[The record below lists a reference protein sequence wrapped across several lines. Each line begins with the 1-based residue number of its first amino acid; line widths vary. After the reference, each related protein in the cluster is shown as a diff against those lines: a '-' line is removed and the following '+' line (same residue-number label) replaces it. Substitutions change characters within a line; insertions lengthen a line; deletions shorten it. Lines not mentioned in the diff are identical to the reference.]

1 MAKEFK
7 ITGRLNQTELKE
19 RLNSD
24 KPDLREKMYG
34 WLGKILK
41 IDLTDQNQSIIE
53 PEEEI
58 YHKFIGGRGLAGHY
72 LRSKITLNWNDP
84 QVPILFFTGPLNNT
98 SSPTS
103 GRMTVMSK
111 SPLTGTIGDSSVGG
125 SLANSIKKAGW
136 DGIIITGKSPSPCGI
151 EIFGQEIHFKD
162 ASSLKSKT
170 VSQINQTLNG
180 KGSTAVIGPAAEH
193 GVLYSGIVVD
203 GHFFAGRNGLG
214 LSMASKNLKY
224 LTVKGEEKTEVYDP
238 QELKAA
244 REEIFRL
251 AAASPAL
258 MGELGLSK
266 FGTGALYD
274 LMHTRRMM
282 PTDNFR
288 KTRFPPAS
296 SMNAH
301 AFNQRYQPRKTGCK
315 GCHILCKRRMKDGQ
329 AIPEFETMSHF
340 SALLENKDIDTV
352 KEANRICNEAGMDTI
367 SAGATLACY
376 AEIRGEKLSSE
387 EIISLLKDV
396 CWGRNEGKELAKG
409 AYHYAQSK
417 KKPESAMTV
426 KKQEMSAYDP
436 RGAYGM
442 ALAYAT
448 STRGACHLRAYP
460 ISQEIL
466 RKPVATDR
474 FTFSGKA
481 RIVKTNEDMN
491 AVIDSLTACKFLF
504 FGATLE
510 EFSRAYTAVT
520 GVPSSAQDL
529 LRAGERIY
537 YNERIMNYLNGFT
550 VEDDELPAR
559 FFSQPGSSGNNID
572 IPPIDRKEFCEAR
585 ARYYKIRGLDENGL
599 PLQQKARELGLE
611 WTS

>member
-1 MAKEFK
+1 
-7 ITGRLNQTELKE
+7 
-19 RLNSD
+19 
-24 KPDLREKMYG
+24 MYG
-34 WLGKILK
+34 WRGKILK
-41 IDLTDQNQSIIE
+41 IDLTDQNHSITE

-58 YHKFIGGRGLAGHY
+58 YHKFIGGRGLAGYY
-72 LRSKITLNWNDP
+72 LRESITLDWNDP
-84 QVPILFFTGPLNNT
+84 QISILFFTGPLNNT

-103 GRMTVMSK
+103 GRMTVASR
-111 SPLTGTIGDSSVGG
+111 SPLTGTVGDSSVGG
-125 SLANSIKKAGW
+125 SLANSIKRAGF
-136 DGIIITGKSPSPCGI
+136 DGIIITGKSSNPCGI
-151 EIFGQEIHFKD
+151 EINGQEVHFTD
-162 ASSLKSKT
+162 AGHLTGRT
-170 VSQINQTLNG
+170 VSQINNSLKG
-180 KGSTAVIGPAAEH
+180 KGSTAVTGPAAEN

-214 LSMASKNLKY
+214 LSMAVKNLKY
-224 LTVKGEEKTEVYDP
+224 LTVKGEEGKTEVYNP

-251 AAASPAL
+251 AATSPAL

-288 KTRFPPAS
+288 KTYFPPAP
-296 SMNAH
+296 SMNAY
-301 AFNQRYQPRKTGCK
+301 AFKQKYQPRKAGCK
-315 GCHILCKRRMKDGQ
+315 GCHILCKRRTKEGQ

-340 SALLENKDIDTV
+340 SALLENEDIDTV
-352 KEANRICNEAGMDTI
+352 KEANSICNEAGMDTI

-376 AEIRGEKLSSE
+376 AEIRGEKLSSD
-387 EIISLLKDV
+387 EIIDILQDMT
-396 CWGRNEGKELAKG
+396 WGRDEGKELAEG
-409 AYHYAQSK
+409 AYRYARSRG
-417 KKPESAMTV
+417 KPESAMTV

-460 ISQEIL
+460 ISHEIL

-481 RIVKTNEDMN
+481 RIIKINEDMN

-529 LRAGERIY
+529 LRVGERVY

-550 VEDDELPAR
+550 AQDDDLPTR

-585 ARYYKIRGLDENGL
+585 ARYYRIRGLDENGL
-599 PLQQKARELGLE
+599 PLEQKARELELE
-611 WTS
+611 WKS

>member
-1 MAKEFK
+1 
-7 ITGRLNQTELKE
+7 
-19 RLNSD
+19 
-24 KPDLREKMYG
+24 MYG
-34 WLGKILK
+34 WRGKILK
-41 IDLTDQNQSIIE
+41 IDLTDQKHSIIE
-53 PEEEI
+53 PEKEI
-58 YHKFIGGRGLAGHY
+58 YHKFIGGRGLAGYY
-72 LRSKITLNWNDP
+72 LGDKITLNWDDP
-84 QVPILFFTGPLNNT
+84 QIPLLFFTGPLNNT

-111 SPLTGTIGDSSVGG
+111 SPLTGTVGDSSVGG

-136 DGIIITGKSPSPCGI
+136 DGIIVTGKSSHPCGM
-151 EIFGQEIHFKD
+151 EINGSTVHFTDAGPLKD
-162 ASSLKSKT
+162 KT
-170 VSQINQTLNG
+170 VNHINLALKG

-193 GVLYSGIVVD
+193 GVIYSGIVMD

-224 LTVKGEEKTEVYDP
+224 LTVKGEENTEVYDP

-288 KTRFPPAS
+288 KTHFPPAS
-296 SMNAH
+296 SMNAQ
-301 AFNQRYQPRKTGCK
+301 AFNHKYRPKKTGCK

-340 SALLENKDIDTV
+340 SALLENSDIDTV
-352 KEANRICNEAGMDTI
+352 KEANRICNEVGMDTI

-376 AEIRGEKLSSE
+376 AETRGEKLSPD
-387 EIISLLKDV
+387 EILDLLHDIA
-396 CWGRNEGKELAKG
+396 WSRGEGKKLAEG
-409 AYHYAQSK
+409 AYRYARSIER
-417 KKPESAMTV
+417 PERAMTV

-460 ISQEIL
+460 ISYEIL

-550 VEDDELPAR
+550 AEDDDLPAR
-559 FFSQPGSSGNNID
+559 FFSEPGSSGNNID
-572 IPPIDRKEFCEAR
+572 IPPIDRKEFCETR
-585 ARYYKIRGLDENGL
+585 ERYYRIRGLDENGL

-611 WTS
+611 WKS

>member
-1 MAKEFK
+1 
-7 ITGRLNQTELKE
+7 
-19 RLNSD
+19 
-24 KPDLREKMYG
+24 
-34 WLGKILK
+34 
-41 IDLTDQNQSIIE
+41 
-53 PEEEI
+53 
-58 YHKFIGGRGLAGHY
+58 
-72 LRSKITLNWNDP
+72 
-84 QVPILFFTGPLNNT
+84 
-98 SSPTS
+98 
-103 GRMTVMSK
+103 MSR
-111 SPLTGTIGDSSVGG
+111 SPLTGTVGDSSVGG

-151 EIFGQEIHFKD
+151 EINGNEIHFTD

-170 VSQINQTLNG
+170 VSQINQALNG
-180 KGSTAVIGPAAEH
+180 KGSNAVIGPAAEQ

-224 LTVKGEEKTEVYDP
+224 LTVQGEEKTEVYDP

-288 KTRFPPAS
+288 KTHFPPAS
-296 SMNAH
+296 SMNAY
-301 AFNQRYQPRKTGCK
+301 AFNQKYQPKKTGCK
-315 GCHILCKRRMKDGQ
+315 GCHILCKKKIKDGQ
-329 AIPEFETMSHF
+329 RIPEFETMSHF
-340 SALLENKDIDTV
+340 SALLENSDIDTV

-367 SAGATLACY
+367 SAGATLSCY
-376 AEIRGEKLSSE
+376 AEVREEKFSPNEILTLLQEIMWGRGE
-387 EIISLLKDV
+387 
-396 CWGRNEGKELAKG
+396 GRELASG
-409 AYHYAQSK
+409 AYRYAQSRGR
-417 KKPESAMTV
+417 PNSAMTV

-442 ALAYAT
+442 ALAYVT

-460 ISQEIL
+460 ISHEIL

-481 RIVKTNEDMN
+481 RIVKINEDMN
-491 AVIDSLTACKFLF
+491 AVIDSLIACKFLF

-510 EFSRAYTAVT
+510 EFSRALTAVT

-550 VEDDELPAR
+550 SKDDDLPAR
-559 FFSQPGSSGNNID
+559 FFSEPGSSGNNIE
-572 IPPIDRKEFCEAR
+572 IPPIDRKEFCEAL
-585 ARYYKIRGLDENGL
+585 ARYYKIRGLDEDGL
-599 PLQQKARELGLE
+599 PLKQKAQELGLE
-611 WTS
+611 WKN